1 MNLLLIA
8 IFAAVGIVSF
18 KGFND
23 PAFFDKYKFNIAR
36 IQNGEKY
43 RLLTS
48 GFLHADIAHLFFN
61 LLTLYFFAPVV
72 INYFG
77 DGIFILIYMMSLLAG
92 NLFTLKI
99 HESQPYYSA
108 IGASGAIMGVL
119 YAAILINPTMSL
131 YLFFIPIPIPA
142 YIVGVGYLLYS
153 IYGMKKQ
160 NDLIG
165 HTAHLGGALAG
176 LFVTTLFDY
185 QLIMENVMITLL
197 LLIPVILLIVMLK
210 KQ

>member
-72 INYFG
+72 NNYFG
-77 DGIFILIYMMSLLAG
+77 DGIFILIYMVSLLAG

-153 IYGMKKQ
+153 IYGMKRQ

-176 LFVTTLFDY
+176 LFVTILYDY
-185 QLIMENVMITLL
+185 QLIVANVMITLL
-197 LLIPVILLIVMLK
+197 LFIPIILLIVMLK
-210 KQ
+210 KR